1 MILLIDNYD
10 SFSYNLY
17 QLIGTIEPD
26 IKVIRNDEMT
36 VKEVKALN
44 PQLIILS
51 PGPGRPD
58 QAGICEEVVKTL
70 GPSIPILGVCLG
82 HQAICEAYGSK
93 IIHAKK
99 LMHGKTSIARLDR
112 SGVLFK
118 EMDAEIKVARYHSLE
133 ADPDTLPAE
142 LFVTAM
148 ADGEIMAV
156 EHEKYPVYGLQFHPE
171 SILTPKGIDILR
183 NVVESIRKQK
193 NINIYSNRQQQAT
206 TDSKGD
212 NAMIKEAIAKLI
224 KKENLTTE
232 MMEQVMEEIMTGEAT
247 DAQKASFLTAMTM
260 KGETIDEITSA
271 AKVMRSHCEKFLN
284 DMDVLEIVGTGGD
297 GANTIN
303 ISTIA
308 SIIVSSTKIPVAKH
322 GNRAAS
328 SKCGTADCLEAL
340 GVNINLSPAESAILL
355 KEHNMCF
362 LFAQKYHPAMR
373 FVCSVRREIGI
384 RTIFNV
390 LGPLANPAGASMQ
403 LLGVYS
409 EALVE
414 PLARVLYNLG
424 VKRAMVVYGQD
435 GMDEISLSA
444 PTTVCEVRNGSFK
457 SYVITP
463 EQFGFKRCKKEDL
476 IGGNPQENAKF
487 ALDILNGAKGPKT
500 DAVLLNA
507 GAAIYTARE
516 DITIEDGIKIARE
529 ALESGLAAKQLED
542 FAKATKQ

>member
-1 MILLIDNYD
+1 
-10 SFSYNLY
+10 
-17 QLIGTIEPD
+17 
-26 IKVIRNDEMT
+26 
-36 VKEVKALN
+36 
-44 PQLIILS
+44 
-51 PGPGRPD
+51 
-58 QAGICEEVVKTL
+58 
-70 GPSIPILGVCLG
+70 
-82 HQAICEAYGSK
+82 
-93 IIHAKK
+93 
-99 LMHGKTSIARLDR
+99 
-112 SGVLFK
+112 
-118 EMDAEIKVARYHSLE
+118 
-133 ADPDTLPAE
+133 
-142 LFVTAM
+142 
-148 ADGEIMAV
+148 
-156 EHEKYPVYGLQFHPE
+156 
-171 SILTPKGIDILR
+171 
-183 NVVESIRKQK
+183 
-193 NINIYSNRQQQAT
+193 
-206 TDSKGD
+206 
-212 NAMIKEAIAKLI
+212 MIKEAIAKLI
-224 KKENLTTE
+224 KKEKLTTE

-373 FVCSVRREIGI
+373 FVGI
-384 RTIFNV
+384 RTVFNV